1 MARKTRV
8 QREGDLETV
17 PTNAGAEKDEEGT
30 MNSEQDGG
38 REDNM
43 DGEPPPQGVAEKEA
57 DDLDLPAEAIAEPN
71 PSGPN
76 AEKRQYL

>member
-30 MNSEQDGG
+30 MNLEQDGG

-43 DGEPPPQGVAEKEA
+43 NGEPPQGVAE
-57 DDLDLPAEAIAEPN
+57 LHSLG
-71 PSGPN
+71 S
-76 AEKRQYL
+76 